1 MAFKHYDVVRA
12 ASPSDLAERIT
23 QKLKEGWQPY
33 GSALIST
40 AGYGAEFIQP
50 VVSEGSISSPEE
62 PGNRPTTS
70 APSVAPEYY
79 YVIAL
84 AGQSN
89 GMSYGEGLPLP
100 DTFDSPD
107 PRIKQLARRST
118 VTPGGAACKY
128 NDIIPADH
136 CLHDVQ
142 DMSRLN
148 HPKADLSKGQYG
160 TVGQGLHI
168 AKKLLPFIPANAGIL
183 LVPCC
188 RGGSAFTTGADG
200 TYSDASGASENST
213 RWGVDKPLYK
223 DLIGRTKAAL
233 KKNPKNVLFAVV
245 WMQGEFDF
253 GGTPVNHAA
262 QFGALVDKFR
272 ADLADMA
279 GQCVGGS
286 AGGVPWICGDTTY
299 FWKQKNESTY
309 QTVYGS
315 YKNKT
320 EKNIHFVP
328 FMTDENGVNVP
339 TNKPEEDPDIPGIG
353 YYGSKWRDSSA
364 TWTSQDRASHFSSWA
379 RRTTYFWKQKNES
392 TYQTVYGSYKNKTEK
407 NIHFVPF
414 MTDENGVN
422 VPTNKPEEDPDIPGI
437 GYYGS
442 KWRDSSATW
451 TSQDRASHFS
461 SWARRGII
469 SDRLATAILRHAG
482 RVALNAGASST
493 VSEVRPS
500 SPSGAEA
507 TGVTTLLSYLASES
521 EGSLKVQGW
530 SASGGRAEVVSD
542 AEGTGGKAVKLTK
555 EAGKSSWVLEY
566 AAGNGAA
573 LLQKGGQIRCRFKV
587 SGALAANQY
596 VMAFYWP
603 VSSLPQGVALTGDGG
618 NNLLAAFYIQTDAK
632 DLNVMYHNAKV
643 ATNNLKLGTF
653 GAFDNEWHMLAFRF
667 AGNNSLQVTPVID
680 GQDGT
685 PFTLTQSP
693 VSAFAADKLH
703 VTDITRNATYPVLI
717 DSIAVEVNNADA
729 AA

>member
-12 ASPSDLAERIT
+12 ASPSDLAERLT
-23 QKLKEGWQPY
+23 QKLKEGWQPF
-33 GSALIST
+33 GSPVAITPYTLMQAI
-40 AGYGAEFIQP
+40 AAEGDVTTP
-50 VVSEGSISSPEE
+50 VAVTGNEGKAVAVSA
-62 PGNRPTTS
+62 TS
-70 APSVAPEYY
+70 DPEYY
-79 YVIAL
+79 FVVVL

-100 DTFDSPD
+100 ETYDRPD

-118 VTPGGAACKY
+118 VTPGGVACKY

-253 GGTPVNHAA
+253 DGTPGNHAA

-286 AGGVPWICGDTTY
+286 AGSVPWICGDTTY
-299 FWKQKNESTY
+299 FWKQENESTY

-364 TWTSQDRASHFSSWA
+364 TWTSQDRASHFS
-379 RRTTYFWKQKNES
+379 T
-392 TYQTVYGSYKNKTEK
+392 
-407 NIHFVPF
+407 
-414 MTDENGVN
+414 
-422 VPTNKPEEDPDIPGI
+422 
-437 GYYGS
+437 
-442 KWRDSSATW
+442 
-451 TSQDRASHFS
+451 
-461 SWARRGII
+461 WARRGII
-469 SDRLATAILRHAG
+469 SDRLATAILVHAG
-482 RVALNAGASST
+482 RTAEFITGKQPDM
-493 VSEVRPS
+493 VRPTV
-500 SPSGAEA
+500 PSGEGPEREAEA
-507 TGVTTLLSYLASES
+507 PASKRTLMSLLASGEDLAS
-521 EGSLKVQGW
+521 QGW
-530 SASGGRAEVVSD
+530 RYYHKPAGGDSVNKNIAEAVVSD
-542 AEGTGGKAVKLTK
+542 AGATGGKALQLNKP
-555 EAGKSSWVLEY
+555 ENHIWFLEHD
-566 AAGNGAA
+566 AAGQGAE
-573 LLQKGGQIRCRFKV
+573 LLKKGGRVSVRFKLPGSLV
-587 SGALAANQY
+587 PNQFALGI
-596 VMAFYWP
+596 YWQL
-603 VSSLPQGVALTGDGG
+603 SSLPEGVMLSGEG
-618 NNLLAAFYIQTDAK
+618 NDMLMSFFLQTDTTN
-632 DLNVMYHNAKV
+632 LNAMHHRKPNAK
-643 ATNNLKLGTF
+643 LDTF
-653 GAFDNEWHMLAFRF
+653 GVFDNGWHMLAFEF
-667 AGNNSLQVTPVID
+667 AGNNSIQVTPVLD
-680 GQDGT
+680 EKRGAA
-685 PFTLTQSP
+685 FTLVKSP
-693 VSAFAADKLH
+693 ASGAADKLQL
-703 VTDITRNATYPVLI
+703 TDISKSATYTLLI
-717 DSIAVEVNNADA
+717 DSIAVEVNSTDTA
-729 AA
+729 A

>member
-1 MAFKHYDVVRA
+1 MTFKHYDVVRA
-12 ASPSDLAERIT
+12 ASPSDLAERLT
-23 QKLKEGWQPY
+23 QKLKEGWQPF
-33 GSALIST
+33 GSPVAITPYTLMQAI
-40 AGYGAEFIQP
+40 AAEGDVTTP
-50 VVSEGSISSPEE
+50 VAVTGNEGKAVAVSA
-62 PGNRPTTS
+62 TS
-70 APSVAPEYY
+70 DPEYY
-79 YVIAL
+79 FVVVL

-100 DTFDSPD
+100 ETYDRPE

-279 GQCVGGS
+279 GQCVSGS
-286 AGGVPWICGDTTY
+286 AGSVPWICGDTTY

-364 TWTSQDRASHFSSWA
+364 TWTSQDRASHFS
-379 RRTTYFWKQKNES
+379 T
-392 TYQTVYGSYKNKTEK
+392 
-407 NIHFVPF
+407 
-414 MTDENGVN
+414 
-422 VPTNKPEEDPDIPGI
+422 
-437 GYYGS
+437 
-442 KWRDSSATW
+442 
-451 TSQDRASHFS
+451 
-461 SWARRGII
+461 WARRGII
-469 SDRLATAILRHAG
+469 SDRLATAILVHAG
-482 RVALNAGASST
+482 RTAEFITGKQPDM
-493 VSEVRPS
+493 VRPTV
-500 SPSGAEA
+500 PSGEGPEREAEA
-507 TGVTTLLSYLASES
+507 PASKRTLMSLLASGEDLAS
-521 EGSLKVQGW
+521 QGW
-530 SASGGRAEVVSD
+530 RYYHKPAGGDSVNKNIAEAVVSD
-542 AEGTGGKAVKLTK
+542 AGATGGKALQLNKP
-555 EAGKSSWVLEY
+555 ENHIWFLEHD
-566 AAGNGAA
+566 AAGQGAE
-573 LLQKGGQIRCRFKV
+573 LLKKGGRVSVRFKLPGSLV
-587 SGALAANQY
+587 PNQFALGI
-596 VMAFYWP
+596 YWQL
-603 VSSLPQGVALTGDGG
+603 SSLPEGVMLSGEG
-618 NNLLAAFYIQTDAK
+618 NDMLMSFFLQTDTTN
-632 DLNVMYHNAKV
+632 LNAMHHRKPNAK
-643 ATNNLKLGTF
+643 LDTF
-653 GAFDNEWHMLAFRF
+653 GVFDNGWHTLAFEF
-667 AGNNSLQVTPVID
+667 AGNNSIQVTPVLD
-680 GQDGT
+680 EKRGAA
-685 PFTLTQSP
+685 FTLVKSP
-693 VSAFAADKLH
+693 ASGAADKLQL
-703 VTDITRNATYPVLI
+703 TDISKSATYTLLI
-717 DSIAVEVNNADA
+717 DRIAVEVNSTDTAV
-729 AA
+729 

>member
-1 MAFKHYDVVRA
+1 MTFKHYDVVRA
-12 ASPSDLAERIT
+12 ASPSDLADALA
-23 QKLKEGWQPY
+23 QKIREGWQPY
-33 GSALIST
+33 GGPFSSYTDDGAALIQAIVAEGDVST
-40 AGYGAEFIQP
+40 P
-50 VVSEGSISSPEE
+50 VVVKPTGGEGAVISA
-62 PGNRPTTS
+62 TS
-70 APSVAPEYY
+70 DPEYY
-79 YVIAL
+79 FVVVL

-100 DTFDSPD
+100 ETYDRPE

-118 VTPGGAACKY
+118 VTPGGAACRY

-200 TYSDASGASENST
+200 TYSDAGGASENSA

-233 KKNPKNVLFAVV
+233 KKNPKNVLFTVV

-253 GGTPVNHAA
+253 DGTPGNHAA

-272 ADLADMA
+272 ADLTDMA

-353 YYGSKWRDSSA
+353 YYGSKWRDSSV
-364 TWTSQDRASHFSSWA
+364 TWTSQDRASHFSA
-379 RRTTYFWKQKNES
+379 
-392 TYQTVYGSYKNKTEK
+392 
-407 NIHFVPF
+407 
-414 MTDENGVN
+414 
-422 VPTNKPEEDPDIPGI
+422 
-437 GYYGS
+437 
-442 KWRDSSATW
+442 
-451 TSQDRASHFS
+451 
-461 SWARRGII
+461 WARRGII
-469 SDRLATAILRHAG
+469 SDRLATAILIHAG
-482 RVALNAGASST
+482 RTT
-493 VSEVRPS
+493 VKVDAPS
-500 SPSGAEA
+500 SETGAPTPSPSENEA
-507 TGVTTLLSYLASES
+507 VSTTTLLSYRASES
-521 EGSLKVQGW
+521 EGRLTEQGW
-530 SASGGRAEVVSD
+530 SAG
-542 AEGTGGKAVKLTK
+542 GGKAEIVADEGATGGTAMKLSK
-555 EAGKSSWVLEY
+555 ETGVGSWYLEHDAGTGAELLK
-566 AAGNGAA
+566 NGG
-573 LLQKGGQIRCRFKV
+573 LISCRFKA
-587 SGALAANQY
+587 SGELVANQY
-596 VMAFYWP
+596 VIALYWP
-603 VSSLPQGVALTGDGG
+603 VSSLPQGVTLTGDAG

-643 ATNNLKLGTF
+643 ATNNLKLGSF
-653 GAFDNEWHMLAFRF
+653 GAFDNEWHTLAFRF
-667 AGNNSLQVTPVID
+667 AGNNSLQVTPVLD
-680 GQDGT
+680 GQDG
-685 PFTLTQSP
+685 
-693 VSAFAADKLH
+693 
-703 VTDITRNATYPVLI
+703 
-717 DSIAVEVNNADA
+717 
-729 AA
+729 

>member
-12 ASPSDLAERIT
+12 ASPSDLAERLT
-23 QKLKEGWQPY
+23 QKLKEGWQPF
-33 GSALIST
+33 GSPVAITPYTLMQAI
-40 AGYGAEFIQP
+40 AAEGDVTTP
-50 VVSEGSISSPEE
+50 VAVTGNEGKAVAVSA
-62 PGNRPTTS
+62 TS
-70 APSVAPEYY
+70 DPEYY
-79 YVIAL
+79 FVVVL

-100 DTFDSPD
+100 ETYDRPD

-364 TWTSQDRASHFSSWA
+364 TWTSQDRASHFS
-379 RRTTYFWKQKNES
+379 T
-392 TYQTVYGSYKNKTEK
+392 
-407 NIHFVPF
+407 
-414 MTDENGVN
+414 
-422 VPTNKPEEDPDIPGI
+422 
-437 GYYGS
+437 
-442 KWRDSSATW
+442 
-451 TSQDRASHFS
+451 
-461 SWARRGII
+461 WARRGII
-469 SDRLATAILRHAG
+469 SDRLATAILVHAG
-482 RVALNAGASST
+482 RTAEFITGKQPDMVKPT
-493 VSEVRPS
+493 V
-500 SPSGAEA
+500 PSGEGPEREAEA
-507 TGVTTLLSYLASES
+507 PVSNRTLMSLLASGEDLAS
-521 EGSLKVQGW
+521 QGW
-530 SASGGRAEVVSD
+530 RYYHKPAGGDSVNKNIAEAVVSD
-542 AEGTGGKAVKLTK
+542 AGATGGKALQLNKP
-555 EAGKSSWVLEY
+555 ENHIWFLEHD
-566 AAGNGAA
+566 AAGQGAE
-573 LLQKGGQIRCRFKV
+573 LLKKGGRVSVRFKLPGSLV
-587 SGALAANQY
+587 PNQFALGI
-596 VMAFYWP
+596 YWQL
-603 VSSLPQGVALTGDGG
+603 SSLPEGVMLSGEG
-618 NNLLAAFYIQTDAK
+618 NDMLMSFFLQTDTTN
-632 DLNVMYHNAKV
+632 LNAMHHRKPNAK
-643 ATNNLKLGTF
+643 LDTF
-653 GAFDNEWHMLAFRF
+653 GVFDNGWHTLAFEF
-667 AGNNSLQVTPVID
+667 AGNNSIQVTPVLD
-680 GQDGT
+680 EKRGAA
-685 PFTLTQSP
+685 FTLVKSP
-693 VSAFAADKLH
+693 ASGAVDKLQL
-703 VTDITRNATYPVLI
+703 TDISKSATYTLLI
-717 DSIAVEVNNADA
+717 DSIAVEVNSTDTAV
-729 AA
+729 

>member
-12 ASPSDLAERIT
+12 ASPSDLAERLT
-23 QKLKEGWQPY
+23 QKLKEGWQPF
-33 GSALIST
+33 GSPVAITPYTLMQAI
-40 AGYGAEFIQP
+40 AAEGDVTTP
-50 VVSEGSISSPEE
+50 VAVTGNEGKVVAVSA
-62 PGNRPTTS
+62 TS
-70 APSVAPEYY
+70 DPEYY
-79 YVIAL
+79 FVVVL

-100 DTFDSPD
+100 ETYDRPD

-364 TWTSQDRASHFSSWA
+364 TWTSQDRASHFS
-379 RRTTYFWKQKNES
+379 T
-392 TYQTVYGSYKNKTEK
+392 
-407 NIHFVPF
+407 
-414 MTDENGVN
+414 
-422 VPTNKPEEDPDIPGI
+422 
-437 GYYGS
+437 
-442 KWRDSSATW
+442 
-451 TSQDRASHFS
+451 
-461 SWARRGII
+461 WARRGII
-469 SDRLATAILRHAG
+469 SDRLATAILVHAG
-482 RVALNAGASST
+482 RTAEFITGKQPDMVKPT
-493 VSEVRPS
+493 V
-500 SPSGAEA
+500 PSGEGPEREAEA
-507 TGVTTLLSYLASES
+507 PVSNRTLMSLLASGEDLAS
-521 EGSLKVQGW
+521 QGW
-530 SASGGRAEVVSD
+530 RYYHKPAGGDSVNKNIAEAVVSD
-542 AEGTGGKAVKLTK
+542 AGATGGKALQLNKP
-555 EAGKSSWVLEY
+555 ENHIWFLEHD
-566 AAGNGAA
+566 AAGQGAE
-573 LLQKGGQIRCRFKV
+573 LLKKGGRVSVRFKLPGSLV
-587 SGALAANQY
+587 PNQFALGI
-596 VMAFYWP
+596 YWQL
-603 VSSLPQGVALTGDGG
+603 SSLPEGVTLSGEG
-618 NNLLAAFYIQTDAK
+618 NDMLMSFFLQTDTTN
-632 DLNVMYHNAKV
+632 LNAMHHRKPNAK
-643 ATNNLKLGTF
+643 LDTF
-653 GAFDNEWHMLAFRF
+653 GVFDNGWHTLAFEF
-667 AGNNSLQVTPVID
+667 AGNNSIQVTPVLD
-680 GQDGT
+680 EKRGAA
-685 PFTLTQSP
+685 FTLVKSP
-693 VSAFAADKLH
+693 ASGRR
-703 VTDITRNATYPVLI
+703 TNC
-717 DSIAVEVNNADA
+717 N
-729 AA
+729 

>member
-50 VVSEGSISSPEE
+50 VVSEGELPSLAESGNHPHVSAKPE
-62 PGNRPTTS
+62 
-70 APSVAPEYY
+70 AAPEYY

-89 GMSYGEGLPLP
+89 SMSYGEGLPLP
-100 DTFDSPD
+100 ETYDRPD

-200 TYSDASGASENST
+200 TYSDAGGASENST

-272 ADLADMA
+272 ADLTDMA

-364 TWTSQDRASHFSSWA
+364 TWTSQDRASHFS
-379 RRTTYFWKQKNES
+379 T
-392 TYQTVYGSYKNKTEK
+392 
-407 NIHFVPF
+407 
-414 MTDENGVN
+414 
-422 VPTNKPEEDPDIPGI
+422 
-437 GYYGS
+437 
-442 KWRDSSATW
+442 
-451 TSQDRASHFS
+451 
-461 SWARRGII
+461 WARRGII

-500 SPSGAEA
+500 SPSGAEV

-542 AEGTGGKAVKLTK
+542 AEGTGGKAVKVTK

-653 GAFDNEWHMLAFRF
+653 GAFDNEWHTLAFRF

-717 DSIAVEVNNADA
+717 DSIAVEVNSTDTA
-729 AA
+729 A

>member
-1 MAFKHYDVVRA
+1 MTFKHYDVVRA
-12 ASPSDLAERIT
+12 ASPSDLADT
-23 QKLKEGWQPY
+23 LAQKIREGWQPY
-33 GSALIST
+33 GGPFSSYTDDGAALIQAIVAEGDVST
-40 AGYGAEFIQP
+40 P
-50 VVSEGSISSPEE
+50 VVVKPTGREGAVISATSD
-62 PGNRPTTS
+62 PG
-70 APSVAPEYY
+70 YY
-79 YVIAL
+79 FVVVL

-100 DTFDSPD
+100 ETYDRPD

-364 TWTSQDRASHFSSWA
+364 TWTSQDRASHFS
-379 RRTTYFWKQKNES
+379 T
-392 TYQTVYGSYKNKTEK
+392 
-407 NIHFVPF
+407 
-414 MTDENGVN
+414 
-422 VPTNKPEEDPDIPGI
+422 
-437 GYYGS
+437 
-442 KWRDSSATW
+442 
-451 TSQDRASHFS
+451 
-461 SWARRGII
+461 WARRGII
-469 SDRLATAILRHAG
+469 SDRLATAILVHAG
-482 RVALNAGASST
+482 RTAEFITGKQPDMVKPT
-493 VSEVRPS
+493 V
-500 SPSGAEA
+500 PSGEGPEREAEA
-507 TGVTTLLSYLASES
+507 PVSNRTLMSLLASGEDLAS
-521 EGSLKVQGW
+521 QGW
-530 SASGGRAEVVSD
+530 RYYHKPAGGDSVNKNIAEAVVSD
-542 AEGTGGKAVKLTK
+542 AGATGGKALQLNKP
-555 EAGKSSWVLEY
+555 ENHIWFLEHD
-566 AAGNGAA
+566 AAGQGAE
-573 LLQKGGQIRCRFKV
+573 LLKKGGRVSVRFKLPGSLV
-587 SGALAANQY
+587 PNQFALGI
-596 VMAFYWP
+596 YWQL
-603 VSSLPQGVALTGDGG
+603 SSLPEGVMLSGEG
-618 NNLLAAFYIQTDAK
+618 NDMLMSFFLQTDTTN
-632 DLNVMYHNAKV
+632 LNAMHHRKPNAK
-643 ATNNLKLGTF
+643 LDTF
-653 GAFDNEWHMLAFRF
+653 GVFDNGWHTLAFEF
-667 AGNNSLQVTPVID
+667 AGNNSIQVTPVLD
-680 GQDGT
+680 EKRGAA
-685 PFTLTQSP
+685 FTL
-693 VSAFAADKLH
+693 VK
-703 VTDITRNATYPVLI
+703 
-717 DSIAVEVNNADA
+717 
-729 AA
+729 

>member
-1 MAFKHYDVVRA
+1 MTFKHYDVVRA
-12 ASPSDLAERIT
+12 ASPSDLAERLT
-23 QKLKEGWQPY
+23 QKLKEGWQPF
-33 GSALIST
+33 GSPVAITPYTLMQAI
-40 AGYGAEFIQP
+40 AAEGDVTTP
-50 VVSEGSISSPEE
+50 VAVTGNEGEAVAVSA
-62 PGNRPTTS
+62 TS
-70 APSVAPEYY
+70 DPEYY
-79 YVIAL
+79 FVVVL

-100 DTFDSPD
+100 ETYDRPD

-118 VTPGGAACKY
+118 VTPGGVACKY

-364 TWTSQDRASHFSSWA
+364 TWTSQDRASHFS
-379 RRTTYFWKQKNES
+379 T
-392 TYQTVYGSYKNKTEK
+392 
-407 NIHFVPF
+407 
-414 MTDENGVN
+414 
-422 VPTNKPEEDPDIPGI
+422 
-437 GYYGS
+437 
-442 KWRDSSATW
+442 
-451 TSQDRASHFS
+451 
-461 SWARRGII
+461 WARRGII
-469 SDRLATAILRHAG
+469 SDRLATAILVHAG
-482 RVALNAGASST
+482 RIAEFITGKQPDMVKPT
-493 VSEVRPS
+493 V
-500 SPSGAEA
+500 PSGEGPEREAEA
-507 TGVTTLLSYLASES
+507 PASNRTLMSLLASGEDLAS
-521 EGSLKVQGW
+521 QGW
-530 SASGGRAEVVSD
+530 RYYHKPAGGDSVNKNIAEAVVSD
-542 AEGTGGKAVKLTK
+542 AGATGGKALQLNKP
-555 EAGKSSWVLEY
+555 ENHIWFLEHD
-566 AAGNGAA
+566 AAGQGAE
-573 LLQKGGQIRCRFKV
+573 LLKKGGRVSVRFKLPGSLV
-587 SGALAANQY
+587 PNQFALGI
-596 VMAFYWP
+596 YWQL
-603 VSSLPQGVALTGDGG
+603 SSLPEGV
-618 NNLLAAFYIQTDAK
+618 
-632 DLNVMYHNAKV
+632 
-643 ATNNLKLGTF
+643 
-653 GAFDNEWHMLAFRF
+653 MLS
-667 AGNNSLQVTPVID
+667 GE
-680 GQDGT
+680 G
-685 PFTLTQSP
+685 
-693 VSAFAADKLH
+693 
-703 VTDITRNATYPVLI
+703 
-717 DSIAVEVNNADA
+717 
-729 AA
+729 

>member
-1 MAFKHYDVVRA
+1 
-12 ASPSDLAERIT
+12 
-23 QKLKEGWQPY
+23 
-33 GSALIST
+33 
-40 AGYGAEFIQP
+40 
-50 VVSEGSISSPEE
+50 
-62 PGNRPTTS
+62 
-70 APSVAPEYY
+70 
-79 YVIAL
+79 
-84 AGQSN
+84 
-89 GMSYGEGLPLP
+89 
-100 DTFDSPD
+100 
-107 PRIKQLARRST
+107 RIKQLARRST
-118 VTPGGAACKY
+118 VTPGGVACKY

-253 GGTPVNHAA
+253 DGTPGNHAA

-286 AGGVPWICGDTTY
+286 AGSVPWICGDTTY

-364 TWTSQDRASHFSSWA
+364 TWTSQDRASHFS
-379 RRTTYFWKQKNES
+379 T
-392 TYQTVYGSYKNKTEK
+392 
-407 NIHFVPF
+407 
-414 MTDENGVN
+414 
-422 VPTNKPEEDPDIPGI
+422 
-437 GYYGS
+437 
-442 KWRDSSATW
+442 
-451 TSQDRASHFS
+451 
-461 SWARRGII
+461 WARRGII
-469 SDRLATAILRHAG
+469 SDRLATAILVHAG
-482 RVALNAGASST
+482 RTAEFITGKQPDM
-493 VSEVRPS
+493 VRPTV
-500 SPSGAEA
+500 PSGEGPEREAEA
-507 TGVTTLLSYLASES
+507 PASKRTLMSLLASGEDLAS
-521 EGSLKVQGW
+521 QGW
-530 SASGGRAEVVSD
+530 RYYHKPAGGDSVNKNIAEAVVSD
-542 AEGTGGKAVKLTK
+542 AGATGGKALQLNKP
-555 EAGKSSWVLEY
+555 ENHIWFLEHD
-566 AAGNGAA
+566 AAGQGAE
-573 LLQKGGQIRCRFKV
+573 LLKKGGRVSVRFKLPGSLV
-587 SGALAANQY
+587 PNQFALGI
-596 VMAFYWP
+596 YWQL
-603 VSSLPQGVALTGDGG
+603 SSLPEGVMLSGEG
-618 NNLLAAFYIQTDAK
+618 NDMLMSFFLQTDTTN
-632 DLNVMYHNAKV
+632 LNAMHHRKPNAK
-643 ATNNLKLGTF
+643 LDTF
-653 GAFDNEWHMLAFRF
+653 GVFDNGWHTLAFEF
-667 AGNNSLQVTPVID
+667 AGNNSIQVTPVLD
-680 GQDGT
+680 EKRGAA
-685 PFTLTQSP
+685 FTLVKSP
-693 VSAFAADKLH
+693 ASGAVDKLQL
-703 VTDITRNATYPVLI
+703 TDISKSATYTLLI
-717 DSIAVEVNNADA
+717 DSIAVEVNSTDTA
-729 AA
+729 A

>member
-1 MAFKHYDVVRA
+1 MTFKHYDVVRA
-12 ASPSDLAERIT
+12 ASPSDLAERLT
-23 QKLKEGWQPY
+23 QKLKEGWQPF
-33 GSALIST
+33 GSPVAITPYTLMQAI
-40 AGYGAEFIQP
+40 AAEGDVTTP
-50 VVSEGSISSPEE
+50 VAVTGNEGKAVAVSA
-62 PGNRPTTS
+62 TS
-70 APSVAPEYY
+70 DPEYY
-79 YVIAL
+79 FVVVL

-100 DTFDSPD
+100 ETYDRPD

-118 VTPGGAACKY
+118 VTPGGVACKY

-200 TYSDASGASENST
+200 TYSDASGASENSA

-233 KKNPKNVLFAVV
+233 KKNPKNVLFTVV

-253 GGTPVNHAA
+253 GGTPANHAA

-272 ADLADMA
+272 ADLTDMA

-353 YYGSKWRDSSA
+353 YYGSKWCDSSA
-364 TWTSQDRASHFSSWA
+364 TWTSQDRASHFS
-379 RRTTYFWKQKNES
+379 T
-392 TYQTVYGSYKNKTEK
+392 
-407 NIHFVPF
+407 
-414 MTDENGVN
+414 
-422 VPTNKPEEDPDIPGI
+422 
-437 GYYGS
+437 
-442 KWRDSSATW
+442 
-451 TSQDRASHFS
+451 
-461 SWARRGII
+461 WARRGII
-469 SDRLATAILRHAG
+469 SDRLATAILVHAG
-482 RVALNAGASST
+482 RTAEFITGKQPDM
-493 VSEVRPS
+493 VRPTV
-500 SPSGAEA
+500 PSGEGPEREAEA
-507 TGVTTLLSYLASES
+507 PVSNRTLMSLLASGEDLAS
-521 EGSLKVQGW
+521 QGW
-530 SASGGRAEVVSD
+530 RYYHKPAGGDSVNKNIAEAVVSD
-542 AEGTGGKAVKLTK
+542 AGATGGKALQLNKP
-555 EAGKSSWVLEY
+555 ENHIWFLEHD
-566 AAGNGAA
+566 AAGQGAE
-573 LLQKGGQIRCRFKV
+573 LLKKGGRVSVRFKLPGSLV
-587 SGALAANQY
+587 PNQFALGI
-596 VMAFYWP
+596 YWQL
-603 VSSLPQGVALTGDGG
+603 SSLPEGVTLSGEG
-618 NNLLAAFYIQTDAK
+618 NDMLMSFFLQTDTTN
-632 DLNVMYHNAKV
+632 LNAMHHRKPNAK
-643 ATNNLKLGTF
+643 LDTF
-653 GAFDNEWHMLAFRF
+653 GVFDNGWHTLAFEF
-667 AGNNSLQVTPVID
+667 AGNNSIQVTPVLD
-680 GQDGT
+680 EKRGAA
-685 PFTLTQSP
+685 FTLVKSP
-693 VSAFAADKLH
+693 ASGAADKLQL
-703 VTDITRNATYPVLI
+703 TDISKSATYTLLI
-717 DSIAVEVNNADA
+717 DSIAVEVNSTDTA
-729 AA
+729 A

>member
-1 MAFKHYDVVRA
+1 
-12 ASPSDLAERIT
+12 
-23 QKLKEGWQPY
+23 
-33 GSALIST
+33 
-40 AGYGAEFIQP
+40 
-50 VVSEGSISSPEE
+50 
-62 PGNRPTTS
+62 
-70 APSVAPEYY
+70 
-79 YVIAL
+79 
-84 AGQSN
+84 
-89 GMSYGEGLPLP
+89 
-100 DTFDSPD
+100 

-253 GGTPVNHAA
+253 DGTPGNHAA

-286 AGGVPWICGDTTY
+286 AGSVPWICGDTTY

-364 TWTSQDRASHFSSWA
+364 TWTSQDRASHFS
-379 RRTTYFWKQKNES
+379 T
-392 TYQTVYGSYKNKTEK
+392 
-407 NIHFVPF
+407 
-414 MTDENGVN
+414 
-422 VPTNKPEEDPDIPGI
+422 
-437 GYYGS
+437 
-442 KWRDSSATW
+442 
-451 TSQDRASHFS
+451 
-461 SWARRGII
+461 WARRGII
-469 SDRLATAILRHAG
+469 SDRLATAILVHAG
-482 RVALNAGASST
+482 RTAEFITGKQPDM
-493 VSEVRPS
+493 VRPTV
-500 SPSGAEA
+500 PSGEGPEREAEA
-507 TGVTTLLSYLASES
+507 PASKRTLMSLLASGEDLAS
-521 EGSLKVQGW
+521 QGW
-530 SASGGRAEVVSD
+530 RYYHKPAGGDSVNKNIAEAVVSD
-542 AEGTGGKAVKLTK
+542 AGATGGKALQLNKP
-555 EAGKSSWVLEY
+555 ENHIWFLEHD
-566 AAGNGAA
+566 AAGQGAE
-573 LLQKGGQIRCRFKV
+573 LLKKGGRVSVRFKLPGSLV
-587 SGALAANQY
+587 PNQFALGI
-596 VMAFYWP
+596 YWQL
-603 VSSLPQGVALTGDGG
+603 SSLPEGVMLSGEG
-618 NNLLAAFYIQTDAK
+618 NDMLMSFFLQTDTTN
-632 DLNVMYHNAKV
+632 LNAMHHRKPNAK
-643 ATNNLKLGTF
+643 LDTF
-653 GAFDNEWHMLAFRF
+653 GVFDNGWHMLAFEF
-667 AGNNSLQVTPVID
+667 AGNNSIQVTPVLD
-680 GQDGT
+680 EKRGAA
-685 PFTLTQSP
+685 FTLVKSP
-693 VSAFAADKLH
+693 ASGAADKLQL
-703 VTDITRNATYPVLI
+703 TDISKSATYTLLI
-717 DSIAVEVNNADA
+717 DSIAVEVNSTDTA
-729 AA
+729 A

>member
-12 ASPSDLAERIT
+12 ASPSDLADALA
-23 QKLKEGWQPY
+23 QKIREGWQPY
-33 GSALIST
+33 GGPFSSYTDDGSALIQAIVAEGDVST
-40 AGYGAEFIQP
+40 P
-50 VVSEGSISSPEE
+50 VVVKPSDGEGTVISA
-62 PGNRPTTS
+62 TS
-70 APSVAPEYY
+70 DPEYY
-79 YVIAL
+79 FVVVL

-100 DTFDSPD
+100 ETYDRPD

-118 VTPGGAACKY
+118 VTPGGVACKY

-253 GGTPVNHAA
+253 DGTPGNHAA

-272 ADLADMA
+272 ADLTDMA

-364 TWTSQDRASHFSSWA
+364 SWTSQDRASHFS
-379 RRTTYFWKQKNES
+379 T
-392 TYQTVYGSYKNKTEK
+392 
-407 NIHFVPF
+407 
-414 MTDENGVN
+414 
-422 VPTNKPEEDPDIPGI
+422 
-437 GYYGS
+437 
-442 KWRDSSATW
+442 
-451 TSQDRASHFS
+451 
-461 SWARRGII
+461 WARRGII
-469 SDRLATAILRHAG
+469 SDRLATAILVHAG
-482 RVALNAGASST
+482 RTAEFITGKQPDMVKPT
-493 VSEVRPS
+493 V
-500 SPSGAEA
+500 PSGEGPEREAEA
-507 TGVTTLLSYLASES
+507 PVSNRTLMNLLASGEDLAS
-521 EGSLKVQGW
+521 QGW
-530 SASGGRAEVVSD
+530 RYYHKPAGGDSVNKNIAEAVVSD
-542 AEGTGGKAVKLTK
+542 AGATGGKALQLNKP
-555 EAGKSSWVLEY
+555 ENHIWFLEHD
-566 AAGNGAA
+566 AAGQGAE
-573 LLQKGGQIRCRFKV
+573 LLKKGGRVSVRFKLPGSLV
-587 SGALAANQY
+587 PNQFALGI
-596 VMAFYWP
+596 YWQL
-603 VSSLPQGVALTGDGG
+603 SSLPEGVMLSGEG
-618 NNLLAAFYIQTDAK
+618 NDMLMSFFLQTDTTN
-632 DLNVMYHNAKV
+632 LNAMHHRKPNAK
-643 ATNNLKLGTF
+643 LDTF
-653 GAFDNEWHMLAFRF
+653 GVFDNGWHTLAFEF
-667 AGNNSLQVTPVID
+667 AGNNSIQVTPVLD
-680 GQDGT
+680 EKRGAA
-685 PFTLTQSP
+685 FTLVKSP
-693 VSAFAADKLH
+693 ASGAADKLQL
-703 VTDITRNATYPVLI
+703 TDISKSATYTLLI
-717 DSIAVEVNNADA
+717 DSVKVEVNNADGA
-729 AA
+729 A

>member
-1 MAFKHYDVVRA
+1 MTFKYYDVVRA
-12 ASPSDLAERIT
+12 ASPSDLAERLT
-23 QKLKEGWQPY
+23 QKLKEGWQPF
-33 GSALIST
+33 GSPVAITPYTLMQAI
-40 AGYGAEFIQP
+40 AAEGDVTTP
-50 VVSEGSISSPEE
+50 VAVTGNEGKAVAVSA
-62 PGNRPTTS
+62 TS
-70 APSVAPEYY
+70 DPEYY
-79 YVIAL
+79 FVVVL

-100 DTFDSPD
+100 ETYDRPE

-118 VTPGGAACKY
+118 VTPGGVACKY

-364 TWTSQDRASHFSSWA
+364 TWTSQDRASHFS
-379 RRTTYFWKQKNES
+379 T
-392 TYQTVYGSYKNKTEK
+392 
-407 NIHFVPF
+407 
-414 MTDENGVN
+414 
-422 VPTNKPEEDPDIPGI
+422 
-437 GYYGS
+437 
-442 KWRDSSATW
+442 
-451 TSQDRASHFS
+451 
-461 SWARRGII
+461 WARRGII
-469 SDRLATAILRHAG
+469 SDRLATAILVHAG
-482 RVALNAGASST
+482 RTAEFITGKQPDMVKPT
-493 VSEVRPS
+493 V
-500 SPSGAEA
+500 PSGEGPEREAEA
-507 TGVTTLLSYLASES
+507 PVSNRTLMSLLASGEDLAS
-521 EGSLKVQGW
+521 QGW
-530 SASGGRAEVVSD
+530 RYYHKPAGGDSVNKNIAEAVVSD
-542 AEGTGGKAVKLTK
+542 AGATGGKALQLNKP
-555 EAGKSSWVLEY
+555 ENHIWFLEHD
-566 AAGNGAA
+566 AAGQGAE
-573 LLQKGGQIRCRFKV
+573 LLKKGGRVSVRFKLPGSLV
-587 SGALAANQY
+587 PNQFALGI
-596 VMAFYWP
+596 YWQL
-603 VSSLPQGVALTGDGG
+603 SSLPEGVTLSGEG
-618 NNLLAAFYIQTDAK
+618 NDMLMSFFLQTDTTN
-632 DLNVMYHNAKV
+632 LNAMHHRKPNAK
-643 ATNNLKLGTF
+643 
-653 GAFDNEWHMLAFRF
+653 
-667 AGNNSLQVTPVID
+667 
-680 GQDGT
+680 
-685 PFTLTQSP
+685 
-693 VSAFAADKLH
+693 
-703 VTDITRNATYPVLI
+703 
-717 DSIAVEVNNADA
+717 
-729 AA
+729 

>member
-1 MAFKHYDVVRA
+1 MTFKHYDVVRA
-12 ASPSDLAERIT
+12 ASPSDLADALA
-23 QKLKEGWQPY
+23 QKIREGWQPY
-33 GSALIST
+33 GGPFSSYTDDGAALIQAIVAEGDVST
-40 AGYGAEFIQP
+40 P
-50 VVSEGSISSPEE
+50 VVVKPTGGEGAVISA
-62 PGNRPTTS
+62 TS
-70 APSVAPEYY
+70 DPEYY
-79 YVIAL
+79 FVVVL

-100 DTFDSPD
+100 ETYDRPD

-233 KKNPKNVLFAVV
+233 KKNPKNVLFTVV

-253 GGTPVNHAA
+253 DGTPGNHAV

-272 ADLADMA
+272 ADLTDMA

-364 TWTSQDRASHFSSWA
+364 TWTSRDRASHFSA
-379 RRTTYFWKQKNES
+379 
-392 TYQTVYGSYKNKTEK
+392 
-407 NIHFVPF
+407 
-414 MTDENGVN
+414 
-422 VPTNKPEEDPDIPGI
+422 
-437 GYYGS
+437 
-442 KWRDSSATW
+442 
-451 TSQDRASHFS
+451 
-461 SWARRGII
+461 WARRGII
-469 SDRLATAILRHAG
+469 SDRLATAILVHAG
-482 RVALNAGASST
+482 RTAEFITGKQPDM
-493 VSEVRPS
+493 VRPTV
-500 SPSGAEA
+500 PSGEGPEREAEA
-507 TGVTTLLSYLASES
+507 PASKRTLMSLLASGEDLAS
-521 EGSLKVQGW
+521 QGW
-530 SASGGRAEVVSD
+530 RYYHKPAGGDSVNKNIAEAVVSD
-542 AEGTGGKAVKLTK
+542 AGATGGKALQLNKP
-555 EAGKSSWVLEY
+555 ENHIWFLEHD
-566 AAGNGAA
+566 AAGQGAE
-573 LLQKGGQIRCRFKV
+573 LLKKGGRVSVRFKLPGSLV
-587 SGALAANQY
+587 PNQFALGI
-596 VMAFYWP
+596 YWQL
-603 VSSLPQGVALTGDGG
+603 SSLPEGVTLSGEG
-618 NNLLAAFYIQTDAK
+618 NDMLMSFFLQTDTTN
-632 DLNVMYHNAKV
+632 LNAMHHRKPNAK
-643 ATNNLKLGTF
+643 LDTF
-653 GAFDNEWHMLAFRF
+653 GVFDNGWHTLAFEF
-667 AGNNSLQVTPVID
+667 AGNNSIQVTPVLD
-680 GQDGT
+680 EKRGAA
-685 PFTLTQSP
+685 FTLVKSP
-693 VSAFAADKLH
+693 ASGAVDKLQL
-703 VTDITRNATYPVLI
+703 TDISKSATYTLLI
-717 DSIAVEVNNADA
+717 DSIAVEVNSTDTAV
-729 AA
+729 

>member
-12 ASPSDLAERIT
+12 ASPSDLAERLT
-23 QKLKEGWQPY
+23 QKLKEGWQPF
-33 GSALIST
+33 GSPVAITPYTLMQAI
-40 AGYGAEFIQP
+40 AAEGDVTTP
-50 VVSEGSISSPEE
+50 VAVTGNEGKAVAVSA
-62 PGNRPTTS
+62 TS
-70 APSVAPEYY
+70 DPEYY
-79 YVIAL
+79 FVVVL

-100 DTFDSPD
+100 ETYDRPD

-364 TWTSQDRASHFSSWA
+364 TWTSQDRASHFS
-379 RRTTYFWKQKNES
+379 T
-392 TYQTVYGSYKNKTEK
+392 
-407 NIHFVPF
+407 
-414 MTDENGVN
+414 
-422 VPTNKPEEDPDIPGI
+422 
-437 GYYGS
+437 
-442 KWRDSSATW
+442 
-451 TSQDRASHFS
+451 
-461 SWARRGII
+461 WARRGII
-469 SDRLATAILRHAG
+469 SDRLATAILVHAG
-482 RVALNAGASST
+482 RTAEFITGKQPDT
-493 VSEVRPS
+493 VKPTG
-500 SPSGAEA
+500 PSGEGPEREPEAPVSNRTLMSLLASGEDLASQGWRYYHKPASGDSVDKNIAEA
-507 TGVTTLLSYLASES
+507 
-521 EGSLKVQGW
+521 
-530 SASGGRAEVVSD
+530 VVSD
-542 AEGTGGKAVKLTK
+542 EGATGGKALQLNKP
-555 EAGKSSWVLEY
+555 ESHIWFLEHD
-566 AAGNGAA
+566 AAGQGAE
-573 LLQKGGQIRCRFKV
+573 LLKKGGRVSVRFKV
-587 SGALAANQY
+587 PGALVPNQF
-596 VMAFYWP
+596 ALGIYWQL
-603 VSSLPQGVALTGDGG
+603 SSLPEGVTLSEEG
-618 NNLLAAFYIQTDAK
+618 NDMLMSFFLQTDATN
-632 DLNVMYHNAKV
+632 LNAMYHKKQNAK
-643 ATNNLKLGTF
+643 LDTF
-653 GAFDNEWHMLAFRF
+653 GVFDNGWHTLAFEF
-667 AGNNSLQVTPVID
+667 AGNNSIQVTPVLD
-680 GQDGT
+680 EKRGT
-685 PFTLTQSP
+685 PFTLVKSP
-693 VSAFAADKLH
+693 ASGAADKLQL
-703 VTDITRNATYPVLI
+703 TGISKAATYTLLI
-717 DSIAVEVNNADA
+717 DSVKVEVNNADGA
-729 AA
+729 A

>member
-1 MAFKHYDVVRA
+1 MTFKHYDVVRA
-12 ASPSDLAERIT
+12 ASPSDLADALA
-23 QKLKEGWQPY
+23 QKIREGWQPY
-33 GSALIST
+33 GGPFSSYTDDGAALIQAIVAEGDVST
-40 AGYGAEFIQP
+40 P
-50 VVSEGSISSPEE
+50 VVVKPTGGEGAVISA
-62 PGNRPTTS
+62 TS
-70 APSVAPEYY
+70 DPEYY
-79 YVIAL
+79 FVVVL

-100 DTFDSPD
+100 ETYDRPD

-233 KKNPKNVLFAVV
+233 KKSPKNVLFAVV

-253 GGTPVNHAA
+253 GGMPVNHAA

-364 TWTSQDRASHFSSWA
+364 TWTSQDRASHFS
-379 RRTTYFWKQKNES
+379 T
-392 TYQTVYGSYKNKTEK
+392 
-407 NIHFVPF
+407 
-414 MTDENGVN
+414 
-422 VPTNKPEEDPDIPGI
+422 
-437 GYYGS
+437 
-442 KWRDSSATW
+442 
-451 TSQDRASHFS
+451 
-461 SWARRGII
+461 WARRGII
-469 SDRLATAILRHAG
+469 SDRLATAILVHAG
-482 RVALNAGASST
+482 RTAEFITGKQPDM
-493 VSEVRPS
+493 VRPTV
-500 SPSGAEA
+500 PSGEGPEREAEA
-507 TGVTTLLSYLASES
+507 PASKRTLMSLLASGEDLAS
-521 EGSLKVQGW
+521 QGW
-530 SASGGRAEVVSD
+530 RYYHKPAGGDSVNKNIAEAVVSD
-542 AEGTGGKAVKLTK
+542 AGATGGKALQLNKP
-555 EAGKSSWVLEY
+555 ENHIWFLEHD
-566 AAGNGAA
+566 AAGQGAE
-573 LLQKGGQIRCRFKV
+573 LLKKGGRVSVRFKLPGSLV
-587 SGALAANQY
+587 PNQFALGI
-596 VMAFYWP
+596 YWQL
-603 VSSLPQGVALTGDGG
+603 SSLPEGVMLSGEG
-618 NNLLAAFYIQTDAK
+618 NDMLMSFFLQTDTTN
-632 DLNVMYHNAKV
+632 LNAMHHRKPNAK
-643 ATNNLKLGTF
+643 LDTF
-653 GAFDNEWHMLAFRF
+653 GVFDNGWHMLAFEF
-667 AGNNSLQVTPVID
+667 AGNNSIQVTPVLD
-680 GQDGT
+680 EKRGAA
-685 PFTLTQSP
+685 FTLVKSP
-693 VSAFAADKLH
+693 ASGAVDKLQL
-703 VTDITRNATYPVLI
+703 TDISKSATYTLLI
-717 DSIAVEVNNADA
+717 DSIAVEVNSTDTAV
-729 AA
+729 